1 MVWGPDRPT
10 LDNWVDVKLLLS
22 TRPFASVLNIPHSV
36 IEQGKE
42 EGSKIR
48 KYKVRLS
55 FTSCCGADD
64 QRYGCVVGG
73 RVWSALRFS
82 KSRGQNGP
90 EPWSSGDLKTPPRP
104 IHQPQGSRVA
114 N

>member
-42 EGSKIR
+42 EGFLSQAAVERTINVMGVWLVEGCGRLCASARAEVKMVPSLG
-48 KYKVRLS
+48 VRA
-55 FTSCCGADD
+55 T
-64 QRYGCVVGG
+64 
-73 RVWSALRFS
+73 
-82 KSRGQNGP
+82 
-90 EPWSSGDLKTPPRP
+90 
-104 IHQPQGSRVA
+104 
-114 N
+114 